1 MQALRGILAGLLLAL
16 STLFFTLSLV
26 PPALLK
32 LLLPLPAVRRIAER
46 TLAALASGWVA
57 VNNALIKA
65 VRPGARWDVQG
76 LEGLDVR
83 GWYLVASNHQS
94 WVDILV
100 LQRIFHGR
108 IPFLKFFLKQELIW
122 VP

>member
-46 TLAALASGWVA
+46 TLAALASG
-57 VNNALIKA
+57 LF
-65 VRPGARWDVQG
+65 Q
-76 LEGLDVR
+76 
-83 GWYLVASNHQS
+83 
-94 WVDILV
+94 
-100 LQRIFHGR
+100 
-108 IPFLKFFLKQELIW
+108 
-122 VP
+122 